1 MIEYIIRRVLIMFPT
16 LFVISVIV
24 FTVIQLP
31 PGDFLTTYAINLE
44 QSGEPVA
51 MEVLDALRERYG
63 LDKPMVVQYFKWIG
77 GILLRGDFGQS
88 FGHWRPVKDLIWERL
103 GLTASIALITIVI
116 TWMIAVP
123 IGIYSATH
131 QYKLSDYA
139 FTFVGYIGLSIPA
152 FMLALLVMNAA
163 HMKFGLD
170 VGGLF
175 SDEFIDAPWSLA
187 RVVDLLQHIW
197 VPVLVLSVGGTAGL
211 IRVMRANL
219 LDQLELPYVETAR
232 ASGLSETK
240 LLLKYPVRVAINPIV
255 STIGW
260 MLPQLF
266 SGSVIVAMVLSL
278 QTTGPLL
285 LRALM
290 DQDMHLAGAMIMILS
305 ALTVVGTLISDI
317 LLAWVDPR
325 IRFERQTS

>member
-63 LDKPMVVQYFKWIG
+63 LDKPMVVQYSKWIG

-131 QYKLSDYA
+131 QYKFSDYA
-139 FTFVGYIGLSIPA
+139 FTFAGYIGLSIPA

-305 ALTVVGTLISDI
+305 ALTVIGTLISDI

>member
-197 VPVLVLSVGGTAGL
+197 VPVLVLAVGGTAGL

>member
-305 ALTVVGTLISDI
+305 ALTVIGTLISDI

>member
-1 MIEYIIRRVLIMFPT
+1 
-16 LFVISVIV
+16 
-24 FTVIQLP
+24 
-31 PGDFLTTYAINLE
+31 
-44 QSGEPVA
+44 
-51 MEVLDALRERYG
+51 
-63 LDKPMVVQYFKWIG
+63 
-77 GILLRGDFGQS
+77 
-88 FGHWRPVKDLIWERL
+88 
-103 GLTASIALITIVI
+103 
-116 TWMIAVP
+116 MIAVP

-131 QYKLSDYA
+131 QYKFSDYA

-197 VPVLVLSVGGTAGL
+197 VPVLVLAVGGTAGL

-305 ALTVVGTLISDI
+305 ALTVIGTLISDI

>member
-131 QYKLSDYA
+131 QYKFSDYA

-152 FMLALLVMNAA
+152 FMLALLLMNAA

-197 VPVLVLSVGGTAGL
+197 VPVLVLAVGGTAGL

-305 ALTVVGTLISDI
+305 ALTVIGTLISDI

>member
-197 VPVLVLSVGGTAGL
+197 VPVLVLAVGGTAGL

-305 ALTVVGTLISDI
+305 ALTVIGTLISDI